1 MSRKAQRGVSLRVGF
16 LAATAGVLLALS
28 IFAIVWSTSLFAPVR
43 EPARDSDL
51 TLRIG
56 RGESF
61 RAVAADLVRLGW
73 VSSALPIR
81 WEARRRGWDRRVFP
95 GYYRWRRGERVHELL
110 ARLARGEVEETK
122 LTFPEGWGAKRIL
135 TLLADSTRVPLV
147 DLVRT
152 ATDTTWLRA
161 HEVPGPGIEGYLV
174 PDTYRLPKGESADLL
189 LARLVSPGVAFYRDS
204 LEAQATLRGLTRR
217 QLWTLASIVE
227 AEAARAEERPLIS
240 AVFWNRLKLG
250 MRLESDPTV
259 LYALGRAPGRVTF
272 ADLAVD
278 SPYNTY
284 RNAGLPPGPICCPG
298 RDALRAAARPN
309 AGVDALFFV
318 ARGDG
323 THVFS
328 RTFAQHGDAIRAVRA
343 TRKLAVAR
351 TSEPPRTSLG
361 SRPGR

>member
-1 MSRKAQRGVSLRVGF
+1 M
-16 LAATAGVLLALS
+16 LAK
-28 IFAIVWSTSLFAPVR
+28 VR
-43 EPARDSDL
+43 EPARESNL
-51 TLRIG
+51 TLHIG

-61 RAVAADLVRLGW
+61 RAVATDLERLGW
-73 VSSALPIR
+73 VRSGLPIR

-122 LTFPEGWGAKRIL
+122 VTFPEGWGAKRIL
-135 TLLADSTRVPLV
+135 TVLADSTRVPLV
-147 DLVRT
+147 DLVRV
-152 ATDTTWLRA
+152 ATDTTWLRSQS
-161 HEVPGPGIEGYLV
+161 VPGPGIEGYLV

-189 LARLVSPGVAFYRDS
+189 LARLVSPGVEFFRDS
-204 LEAQATLRGLTRR
+204 LEAQAALRGLTRR
-217 QLWTLASIVE
+217 QLWTLASVVE
-227 AEAARAEERPLIS
+227 AEAARAEERPLIA

-272 ADLAVD
+272 ADLSVD

-284 RNAGLPPGPICCPG
+284 RNTGLPPGPICCPG
-298 RDALRAAARPN
+298 RDALRAVVRPTPG
-309 AGVDALFFV
+309 ADALFFV

-328 RTFAQHGDAIRAVRA
+328 RTFAQHGAAIRAVRA

-351 TSEPPRTSLG
+351 SAEPTGSSAG
-361 SRPGR
+361 SRRGR